1 MNASLAAL
9 LDTARN
15 LIHQKSGPLTRELVQ
30 TPGAFGLGNLPA
42 SVQPDQTTSLVCGFC
57 STGCSLNVHLKDGKA
72 IGLTPSRNSTVNL
85 GMACPKGWEA
95 LSVLE
100 ADDRA
105 TSPLLRKDGKLQP
118 VSWDSALREFC
129 QRFQNIQQIHGS
141 ESVAFLSTGQI
152 VCEEMALL
160 GAVAKFGMGMVHGDG
175 NTRQCMATAATAY
188 KQSFGFDAP
197 PFSYADFEESDVLV
211 FVGANPCL
219 AHPIMWERVMR
230 NPHSPEIIVVD
241 PRATEQPCRPRCIV
255 PLLRNRI

>member
-30 TPGAFGLGNLPA
+30 TPGAFGLGNLPD
-42 SVQPDQTTSLVCGFC
+42 SVQPDQTNSLVCGFC

-72 IGLTPSRNSTVNL
+72 IGLTPSRNSNVNL

-160 GAVAKFGMGMVHGDG
+160 GAVAKFGIHFNPKDRPARTG
-175 NTRQCMATAATAY
+175 TRFQ
-188 KQSFGFDAP
+188 
-197 PFSYADFEESDVLV
+197 
-211 FVGANPCL
+211 
-219 AHPIMWERVMR
+219 
-230 NPHSPEIIVVD
+230 
-241 PRATEQPCRPRCIV
+241 
-255 PLLRNRI
+255 